1 MTYRPLPT
9 AAVAAAAAVLLGG
22 CGQDQ
27 DTAAESPATS
37 ASPSADEPAQG
48 AAWSYEGDT
57 GPADW
62 AELDPGY
69 ATCGAGQAQ
78 SPIDLTAG
86 VTEPADEAEVTYD
99 YAAADYELVN
109 TGHTVLAT
117 ADDAGGLTIDGER
130 YDLLQFHAH
139 APSEHAIGGG
149 REELEVHLVHQ
160 DDEDELAVVGVLV
173 DETPTGST
181 LADAWAELPEEGGT
195 AALEDFDA
203 ASLLPEDR
211 TTFRY
216 SGSLTTPP
224 CTEGV
229 RWLVMEETVTAPSDV
244 VSAFES
250 AVGDSARPLQPR
262 NEREPV
268 LGG

>member
-1 MTYRPLPT
+1 MTFRPFPT
-9 AAVAAAAAVLLGG
+9 TAVAAAAAVLLGG
-22 CGQDQ
+22 CSQDQ
-27 DTAAESPATS
+27 DTVAESPVT
-37 ASPSADEPAQG
+37 SADEPTQE

-57 GPADW
+57 GPEDW
-62 AELDPGY
+62 AELDPEY
-69 ATCGAGQAQ
+69 ATCSAGQEQ
-78 SPIDLTAG
+78 SPIDLPAG

-99 YAAADYELVN
+99 YEPASYELVN
-109 TGHTVLAT
+109 TGHTLLAT
-117 ADDAGGLTIDGER
+117 AGAAGGLTIDGER
-130 YDLLQFHAH
+130 YELLQFHAH
-139 APSEHAIGGG
+139 GPSEHAIGGE
-149 REELEVHLVHQ
+149 REELEIHLVHQ
-160 DDEDELAVVGVLV
+160 NDEGELAVVGVLV
-173 DETPTGST
+173 DEGPADST

-195 AALEDFDA
+195 AALDDFDA

-229 RWLVMEETVTAPSDV
+229 RWLVMEETVTAPADV

-250 AVGDSARPLQPR
+250 AVGDSARPLQPL